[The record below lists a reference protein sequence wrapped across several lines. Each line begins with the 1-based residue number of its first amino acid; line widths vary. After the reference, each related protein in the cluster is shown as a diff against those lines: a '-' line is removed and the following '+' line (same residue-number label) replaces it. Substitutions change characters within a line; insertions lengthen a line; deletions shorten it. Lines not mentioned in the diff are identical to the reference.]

1 MLSAAVDRVDIV
13 GVVLVIVRLV
23 LHLWAV
29 GSIVRRSWVAMGLRL
44 GWIGVVQVDVL
55 ELRAAEAVSEAWVP
69 PKRHMSRLVIVF
81 PLVLSCERDDRR
93 REGSKGCDKRFVH
106 LLYYYTDLF
115 SVAFKCKDFEL

>member
-55 ELRAAEAVSEAWVP
+55 EL
-69 PKRHMSRLVIVF
+69 
-81 PLVLSCERDDRR
+81 
-93 REGSKGCDKRFVH
+93 
-106 LLYYYTDLF
+106 
-115 SVAFKCKDFEL
+115 